1 MRVRNF
7 PRFLHVFP
15 WLTLAPEI
23 AEMVIAIAR
32 KRFEAQA
39 ATAAAEAEKRAEE
52 EAAVAWAAAVALKQQ
67 EEAAAAEALEQQ
79 QVVLI
84 PLNVT
89 PRLFNVDSETR
100 RPGRGC

>member
-15 WLTLAPEI
+15 WLTLVPEI

-39 ATAAAEAEKRAEE
+39 AMAAAEAEKRAEE

-79 QVVLI
+79 QVVY

-89 PRLFNVDSETR
+89 FRLFNVDSETR

>member
-1 MRVRNF
+1 
-7 PRFLHVFP
+7 
-15 WLTLAPEI
+15 LAPEI

-32 KRFEAQA
+32 KRLEAQ
-39 ATAAAEAEKRAEE
+39 AAEAEKRAEE

-89 PRLFNVDSETR
+89 PRLFNVDSATR